1 MVGFAS
7 AANTAVLVA
16 ASAALKVLKTSSF
29 LISLIV
35 VLPCAVQTIETL
47 ESPARNAL
55 TGCFS
60 TPSCLDAT
68 SFHPAAAPALMNT
81 LLIDY
86 KIRQRLAATQQ
97 HHALIALA
105 LANAAVMFHLDFTGQ
120 QLDLAGA
127 AHALRTRCRQ
137 AHARFLGRF
146 QHMLRAAA
154 FDLAIAL
161 GKADLERGLYRCES
175 RRWIKADRI
184 FARLAECFAGLQ
196 RIGHVSGRQLRR
208 DFRDRLEGEAFFVV
222 VRGVET
228 AFREQIAHRFHIG
241 RRTAGKDFPFEKIRC
256 DQLEQRQRKK
266 ARHTRPVGAL
276 ADSFAYERRPEIS
289 LVRRNQI
296 EFAREDDVVGS
307 ACAVQEHDVAILA
320 ELVVR

>member
-68 SFHPAAAPALMNT
+68 SLYPAAAPALMNT

-97 HHALIALA
+97 HHALIDLA

-137 AHARFLGRF
+137 AHARFLGRV

-175 RRWIKADRI
+175 RRWIKADRM
-184 FARLAECFAGLQ
+184 FARLAERFAGLQ
-196 RIGHVSGRQLRR
+196 GIGHVSGGQLCR
-208 DFRDRLEGEAFFVV
+208 DFRDRLEGDLPL
-222 VRGVET
+222 RGVGQNGVSISNVEECGSRGMLLT
-228 AFREQIAHRFHIG
+228 DIAVRMPTHDRFPVSPFYLFG
-241 RRTAGKDFPFEKIRC
+241 RRIR
-256 DQLEQRQRKK
+256 QSRI
-266 ARHTRPVGAL
+266 ARRV
-276 ADSFAYERRPEIS
+276 
-289 LVRRNQI
+289 
-296 EFAREDDVVGS
+296 
-307 ACAVQEHDVAILA
+307 
-320 ELVVR
+320 

>member
-7 AANTAVLVA
+7 AANTAALVP

-55 TGCFS
+55 
-60 TPSCLDAT
+60 
-68 SFHPAAAPALMNT
+68 
-81 LLIDY
+81 ID
-86 KIRQRLAATQQ
+86 
-97 HHALIALA
+97 LA

-137 AHARFLGRF
+137 AHARFLGRV

-175 RRWIKADRI
+175 RRWIKADRMS
-184 FARLAECFAGLQ
+184 ARLAERFAGLQ
-196 RIGHVSGRQLRR
+196 RIGHVSGRQLCR
-208 DFRDRLEGEAFFVV
+208 DFRDRLEGEAFFVI
-222 VRGVET
+222 VRRVET
-228 AFREQIAHRFHIG
+228 A
-241 RRTAGKDFPFEKIRC
+241 
-256 DQLEQRQRKK
+256 
-266 ARHTRPVGAL
+266 
-276 ADSFAYERRPEIS
+276 
-289 LVRRNQI
+289 
-296 EFAREDDVVGS
+296 
-307 ACAVQEHDVAILA
+307 
-320 ELVVR
+320 